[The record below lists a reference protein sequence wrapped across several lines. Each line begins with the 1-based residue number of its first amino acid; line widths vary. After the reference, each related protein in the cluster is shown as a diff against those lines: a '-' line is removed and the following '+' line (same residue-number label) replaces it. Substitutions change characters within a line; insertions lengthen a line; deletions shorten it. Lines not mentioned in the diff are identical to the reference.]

1 MKDRYQILLDAIEF
15 ERKEEELFFKSMNAS
30 TPIKQRVAAGFAWYP
45 VDVLSTRYTVGEYLE
60 IEISRKPGDSG
71 SHKMKEGAGVN
82 LFFNVG
88 SDKTE
93 FGGIISFVRKEK
105 MRVILRNDAIDKDD
119 IPEKGL
125 AGVELVYDARP
136 YIIMHKTINT
146 VRDSKDEYIKI
157 LREGIRN
164 TSLLLNKGG
173 EEIEVNVDQ
182 LPPYLNPSQKT
193 AIRACIG
200 VESIGIIHGP
210 PGTGKTTTLTALV
223 KALSKT
229 EKRILVCAPSN
240 NAVDLL
246 AERISE
252 LQIDTI
258 RIGNITRIGDKVM
271 HLTLEDK
278 LKNHGDWSHI
288 KKVKIQ
294 ADEAEKMSSKYRRS
308 FGQVEREE
316 RFAYKKEARELR
328 KWARELEY
336 KLTREIVGNAKVVV
350 STLIGAA
357 HPDIDDLYF
366 DTVIIDEASQALEPE
381 SWVAMIK
388 GKRTILAGDHK
399 QLPPTVK
406 SRNAAQL
413 GLETTLLDI
422 LTLVIHDSYL
432 LNTQY
437 RMNDT
442 ILGFS
447 NQMFY
452 NGKLLSSEKVA
463 NRLLRS
469 LAPLTLID
477 TSGTGFEEVIGQEN
491 RSYKNDGEFFL
502 MREHILANKENLLG
516 ASIGVISPYAEQI
529 RNLRISF
536 EEETDFRN
544 IDFEIDTID
553 GFQGQEKDVIY
564 ISLVRSNDKGEIGF
578 LADERRLNVAL
589 TRARFALIVIGDG
602 STLSNHGI
610 FSKFWDYAEENKALE
625 SAWSYMS
632 G

>member
-1 MKDRYQILLDAIEF
+1 MNNLKNKMAAYDAPQKVQSLGMYPYFRTIES
-15 ERKEEELFFKSMNAS
+15 EQDTVVKINGK
-30 TPIKQRVAAGFAWYP
+30 
-45 VDVLSTRYTVGEYLE
+45 DVLMFGSNSYLGLTNHP
-60 IEISRKPGDSG
+60 KL
-71 SHKMKEGAGVN
+71 KEAA
-82 LFFNVG
+82 
-88 SDKTE
+88 K
-93 FGGIISFVRKEK
+93 K
-105 MRVILRNDAIDKDD
+105 AIDKY
-119 IPEKGL
+119 GSGC
-125 AGVELVYDARP
+125 AGSRF
-136 YIIMHKTINT
+136 
-146 VRDSKDEYIKI
+146 
-157 LREGIRN
+157 
-164 TSLLLNKGG
+164 LN
-173 EEIEVNVDQ
+173 
-182 LPPYLNPSQKT
+182 
-193 AIRACIG
+193 
-200 VESIGIIHGP
+200 
-210 PGTGKTTTLTALV
+210 GTL
-223 KALSKT
+223 
-229 EKRILVCAPSN
+229 
-240 NAVDLL
+240 DL
-246 AERISE
+246 
-252 LQIDTI
+252 
-258 RIGNITRIGDKVM
+258 

-422 LTLVIHDSYL
+422 LTPVIHDSYL

-469 LAPLTLID
+469 LPPLTLID

-564 ISLVRSNDKGEIGF
+564 ISLVRSNDKG
-578 LADERRLNVAL
+578 V
-589 TRARFALIVIGDG
+589 
-602 STLSNHGI
+602 
-610 FSKFWDYAEENKALE
+610 
-625 SAWSYMS
+625 
-632 G
+632 